1 MRDYKQEIKGRVEFI
16 KEIINT
22 AKVSGIIFANSGG
35 KDAALVGILCKMA
48 CDNTLG
54 LSLPCSVS
62 RNYESDID
70 DAVLVSRQ
78 YNIAHKTISLTSTRD
93 ELTQA
98 IDAAAPLKDIAM
110 SNIAIAPRLRMITLY
125 TIASNENRLVAGTSN
140 RSERYTGYFT
150 KWGDA
155 ACDFNPIADLTVTE
169 VLEFLRFLGAPA
181 SIIEKAPSAGL
192 VEGQTDETEMGVT
205 YASLDNFLYTGHAT
219 KHDSA
224 IINRLHNASHHK
236 RKPPAMYGE
245 SHV

>member
-1 MRDYKQEIKGRVEFI
+1 LETKNRVKFI
-16 KEIINT
+16 QAILSA
-22 AKVSGIIFANSGG
+22 AKSDGIIFANSGG

-54 LSLPCSVS
+54 LSLPCAVS

-70 DAVLVSRQ
+70 DAILFSKQ
-78 YNIAHKTISLTSTRD
+78 YNIAHKTISLTQVQN

-98 IDAAAPLKDIAM
+98 IDAIAPLKDTAR

-155 ACDFNPIADLTVTE
+155 ACDFNPIGDLTATE
-169 VLEFLRFLGAPA
+169 VLEYLRYLGAPA
-181 SIIEKAPSAGL
+181 SIINKAPSAGL
-192 VEGQTDETEMGVT
+192 VEGQTDEAEMGVT
-205 YASLDNFLYTGHAT
+205 YASLDNFIVTGQAPEG
-219 KHDSA
+219 DAA

-236 RKPPAMYGE
+236 RRPPAIYGD
-245 SHV
+245 SYV